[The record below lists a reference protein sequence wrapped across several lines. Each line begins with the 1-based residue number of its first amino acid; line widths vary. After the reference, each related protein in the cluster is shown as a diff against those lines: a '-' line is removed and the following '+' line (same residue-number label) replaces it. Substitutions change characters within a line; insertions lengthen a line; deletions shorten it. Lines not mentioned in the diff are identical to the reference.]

1 MMPKHRTSRARRRT
15 KTAAVVL
22 LTLTLGTTAALAAP
36 GDLDTSFDGDG
47 VRTLDFLA
55 GETADAVLVQPDG
68 KIVIGGRS
76 GNTVTDNFVVTR
88 LNPDGSSDSSFSGD
102 GAASADFGGADRIN
116 SVALQA
122 DGKIV
127 VAGVTE
133 QSGVPSDV
141 AVARFNPNGTLDT
154 SFDGDG
160 MATLDYFGGVDAAE
174 AVLVQPDGSIVL
186 AGYGSGLRC
195 FMLARLNAD
204 GSPDS
209 RFQGDDMIDVGSFCV
224 RFGTVTDAARAAALQ
239 ADGKIVVA
247 GTTFADGSNEN
258 LAITR
263 IEPATGAPDR
273 TFNGTGERTI
283 DLGGGDSV
291 HSVLVQPNGK
301 IVLAGSGAAGE
312 DFVVTRLN
320 ADGSTDA
327 SFGGDGVLNIDFGG
341 ADYGYAAALQA
352 SGKIVVAGTSTGPS
366 ELSEAAVAR
375 LQPGGSLDTT
385 FSGDGRQTFRP
396 GAGLLGAALQANGRI
411 LVAGGIG
418 GDMLAGRLEG
428 DSAAAG
434 GGPAPIPGVVPVGRG
449 GGPGGPGAGP
459 GGPGSRRGVPRCNG
473 KRATIVGSQRAD
485 RLKGTRRADVIV
497 ALGGNDKIAGGNG
510 NDTICA
516 GTGNDNMDGGSG
528 NDRLYGQ
535 DGKDKL
541 GGGAGKDSLS
551 GGGGKDSLSG
561 GGGKDNLLGG
571 AGRDKLNGGAGRD
584 KQRQ

>member
-1 MMPKHRTSRARRRT
+1 MMRRTSWLAL
-15 KTAAVVL
+15 AL
-22 LTLTLGTTAALAAP
+22 LTLALGTTAALAAP
-36 GDLDTSFDGDG
+36 GDLDNSFDGDG
-47 VRTLDFLA
+47 VRTIDFLA

-76 GNTVTDNFVVTR
+76 GNTVTDNFVVAR

-160 MATLDYFGGVDAAE
+160 MVTVDYLGAADAAE
-174 AVLVQPDGSIVL
+174 AVLVQPDGKIVL
-186 AGYGSGLRC
+186 AGYGSSARC
-195 FMLARLNAD
+195 FMLTRLEPNGD
-204 GSPDS
+204 TDPS
-209 RFQGDDMIDVGSFCV
+209 FQGDDMIDRGSFCV
-224 RFGTVTDAARAAALQ
+224 RFGTVLDAARAAAVQ

-263 IEPATGAPDR
+263 IEPDTGLPDR
-273 TFNGTGERTI
+273 TFNGTGVRTI

-301 IVLAGSGAAGE
+301 ILLAGSGTAAE
-312 DFVVTRLN
+312 NFVVTRLN
-320 ADGSTDA
+320 ADGSTDQGFA
-327 SFGGDGVLNIDFGG
+327 GNGTLDIDFGG

-411 LVAGGIG
+411 VVAGGIG

-434 GGPAPIPGVVPVGRG
+434 GGPAPTPGSGPGGRG
-449 GGPGGPGAGP
+449 GGPGGPG
-459 GGPGSRRGVPRCNG
+459 GGPGAGGRQSVPRCNG
-473 KRATIVGSQRAD
+473 KRATIVGSARAD

-497 ALGGNDKIAGGNG
+497 ALGGNDKIAGANG

-516 GTGNDNMDGGSG
+516 GTGNDTMDGGSG

-551 GGGGKDSLSG
+551 GGAGKDNLAGGAGKDSLLG
-561 GGGKDNLLGG
+561 GG
-571 AGRDKLNGGAGRD
+571 GRDKLNGGAGRD